1 MSSLVIIKFEKP
13 YFSIFSLKSILIIF
27 KNIMYILFTNIM
39 KILYLPFLDY
49 QLLVFDFFLFFSINC
64 LNSRVK

>member
-1 MSSLVIIKFEKP
+1 
-13 YFSIFSLKSILIIF
+13 
-27 KNIMYILFTNIM
+27 MYILFTNIM